1 MLNTGV
7 KRSFR
12 NFNSKAFERDLKR
25 INWNEA
31 LRLFEKNLNLSFKSF
46 LNRLDRSIDKHGPK
60 SLIPETKPWITP
72 ALSSPIK
79 IKNRVCKQFYK

>member
-12 NFNSKAFERDLKR
+12 NFNSKAFERDLKG

-31 LRLFEKNLNLSFKSF
+31 LRLFEKNLNLSIKSF
-46 LNRLDRSIDKHGPK
+46 LNTLDRSIDKHGPK
-60 SLIPETKPWITP
+60 SLISETKPWITP
-72 ALSSPIK
+72 ALSSSIK
-79 IKNRVCKQFYK
+79 IKNKVCKQFCK